1 MENRKE
7 IEKLVRYIA
16 TFLLVCAIF
25 ILGFYIGR
33 ANPDYSSNA
42 SPQYVLTGD
51 IKSQYQEV
59 SVNILW
65 ETWQRL
71 EQEYLAAK
79 DLDPQTMVYGAVK
92 GMIASLDD
100 PYTAFLTPEEVVE
113 YFKSN
118 AGEYEGIGA
127 TLMQDGAYVK
137 VESAVDD
144 TPAQRAGLKAGD
156 VILSVNDEDVYNK
169 SVYEV
174 VSKIRGEA
182 GSTVKLNIFRESD
195 QQELELSITRAKID
209 IDNIALQDL
218 GNGFYKIKIYK
229 FTENSV
235 EDFNRI
241 WDSIVEGL
249 VSKNPKGIIIDLRN
263 NPGGYVSA
271 VEHVL
276 GEFLNKDQIALI
288 EESKNGV
295 RVEHKIDR
303 VGRLLNV
310 PLIVMVNGGSA
321 SASEIF
327 AGAIQDYARG
337 KIIGQKTVGKG
348 VEQKL
353 LNLSDGSML
362 QVVFQRWLTP
372 LGKNI
377 SKDDPI
383 QPDIVLEETDLTDA
397 KALELLNN

>member
-1 MENRKE
+1 MENRTEMK
-7 IEKLVRYIA
+7 KLIKYIGS
-16 TFLLVCAIF
+16 FLTICAIF
-25 ILGFYIGR
+25 ISGFYIGR
-33 ANPDYSSNA
+33 ANPDLSSNS
-42 SPQYVLTGD
+42 SPEYILTGD
-51 IKSQYQEV
+51 IKNQYQEV

-71 EQEYLAAK
+71 EQEYLAATK
-79 DLDPQTMVYGAVK
+79 LDPQNMVYGAVK
-92 GMIASLDD
+92 GLVSSIDD
-100 PYTAFLTPEEVVE
+100 PYTAFLTPEEVAE

-137 VESAVDD
+137 IESAVDD
-144 TPAQRAGLKAGD
+144 TPAQKSGLKAGD
-156 VILSVNDEDVYNK
+156 IILFVNDEDVYNK

-182 GSTVKLNIFRESD
+182 GTNVKLDIFRESE
-195 QQELELSITRAKID
+195 QKELEFNITRAKID
-209 IDNIALQDL
+209 IDNIALSDL

-229 FTENSV
+229 FTETSV
-235 EDFNRI
+235 EEFNRL
-241 WDSIVEGL
+241 WDSIV
-249 VSKNPKGIIIDLRN
+249 SDIAAKNPKGIIIDLRN

-276 GEFLNKDQIALI
+276 GEFLDKDKVALI
-288 EESKNGV
+288 EENKNGV

-310 PLIVMVNGGSA
+310 PIIVMVNGGSA

-327 AGAIQDYARG
+327 AGAIQDYDRG
-337 KIIGQKTVGKG
+337 QIIGQKTVGKG

-383 QPDIVLEETDLTDA
+383 QPDVVLEEDALTDS

>member
-7 IEKLVRYIA
+7 IEKLVRYVGS
-16 TFLLVCAIF
+16 FLLICAIF

-33 ANPDYSSNA
+33 ANPDASSYSS
-42 SPQYVLTGD
+42 PEYILTGD
-51 IKSQYQEV
+51 IKNQYQEV

-71 EQEYLAAK
+71 EQEYLAATK
-79 DLDPQTMVYGAVK
+79 IDPQNMVYGAVK
-92 GMIASLDD
+92 GMVSSLDD

-137 VESAVDD
+137 IESAVDD
-144 TPAQRAGLKAGD
+144 TPAQKAGLKAGD
-156 VILSVNDEDVYNK
+156 LILFVNDEDVYNK

-182 GSTVKLNIFRESD
+182 GSNVKLDIFRESE
-195 QQELELSITRAKID
+195 QKELEFNITRAKID
-209 IDNIALQDL
+209 IDNIALDDL

-235 EDFNRI
+235 EEFNRI
-241 WDSIVEGL
+241 WDSIVTEL

-276 GEFLNKDQIALI
+276 GEFLDKDKVALI
-288 EESKNGV
+288 EENKNGV
-295 RVEHKIDR
+295 RVEHKVDR

-310 PLIVMVNGGSA
+310 PLVVMVNGGSA

-327 AGAIQDYARG
+327 AGAIQDYNRG
-337 KIIGQKTVGKG
+337 EIIGQKTVGKG

-383 QPDIVLEETDLTDA
+383 QPDVVLEEEDLTDT